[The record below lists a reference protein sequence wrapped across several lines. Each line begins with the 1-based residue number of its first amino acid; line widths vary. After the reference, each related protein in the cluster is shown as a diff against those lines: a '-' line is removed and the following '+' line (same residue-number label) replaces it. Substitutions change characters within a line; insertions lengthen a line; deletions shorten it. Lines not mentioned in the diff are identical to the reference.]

1 MFLNEN
7 KSWHGCCNIIGSF
20 KSLYKNIYTIFGE
33 KAMNA
38 QKGFTLIELMIVVAI
53 IGILAAIAI
62 PQYREYV
69 ATSYGS
75 SAIGG
80 INNFVPKVQACI
92 QTGIGCDSLNGAG
105 GAARELSKTPIADAS
120 LTSSTKVWATA
131 DVNEQTA
138 VTLVAANKGCA
149 ITATVT
155 QDGAVSYT
163 VANKGAANDDQCK
176 KGSKI
181 DTLTP

>member
-75 SAIGG
+75 SAIGVL
-80 INNFVPKVQACI
+80 IILYLKFKHVYK
-92 QTGIGCDSLNGAG
+92 L
-105 GAARELSKTPIADAS
+105 ELVVI
-120 LTSSTKVWATA
+120 L
-131 DVNEQTA
+131 
-138 VTLVAANKGCA
+138 
-149 ITATVT
+149 
-155 QDGAVSYT
+155 
-163 VANKGAANDDQCK
+163 
-176 KGSKI
+176 
-181 DTLTP
+181 